1 MATSFSSS
9 MEYCA
14 SSTLR
19 WLSACLLTCWFWMM
33 KLRNGSRLR
42 SLSTKSFSVYSGP
55 LSSRGKLEAEA
66 DAVGGVRVGG
76 GGVGALVVGVLPQ
89 ATAAGSA
96 TQSARTS
103 NARGRRL
110 QAELTWH
117 LRPRRQGRVVCREAP
132 AWPVHAELPSA

>member
-55 LSSRGKLEAEA
+55 LSSGDSVDAEA
-66 DAVGGVRVGG
+66 DAVGAVRTAGG
-76 GGVGALVVGVLPQ
+76 GGGALVVGVLPQ

-96 TQSARTS
+96 THIAR
-103 NARGRRL
+103 ARRCLG
-110 QAELTWH
+110 ELTCH
-117 LRPRRQGRVVCREAP
+117 LRRWRRAAANRGVQEIG
-132 AWPVHAELPSA
+132 